1 MLRAYYHDTRTT
13 AESNTQ
19 LAVLEPLRRWNRS
32 SELHETLTAS
42 LHAVSFYH
50 KEFGCISDAPASAVF
65 TNETIADGWYVL
77 NPMVKVAELAVGGD
91 EWAKELLLKSI
102 DHIIFLGRALD
113 CESRSRARAAAAA
126 AAAAVRTVIVA
137 LSANRRARALQ
148 TDGRF
153 GTTR

>member
-77 NPMVKVAELAVGGD
+77 NPTIKLVEMAAGGD
-91 EWAKELLLKSI
+91 KWALALVLKSI
-102 DHIIFLGRALD
+102 DHLSSIPPPSNQRV
-113 CESRSRARAAAAA
+113 SH
-126 AAAAVRTVIVA
+126 RTNTENKRPTLRGGHCI
-137 LSANRRARALQ
+137 NRKYNRNSSP
-148 TDGRF
+148 GE
-153 GTTR
+153 